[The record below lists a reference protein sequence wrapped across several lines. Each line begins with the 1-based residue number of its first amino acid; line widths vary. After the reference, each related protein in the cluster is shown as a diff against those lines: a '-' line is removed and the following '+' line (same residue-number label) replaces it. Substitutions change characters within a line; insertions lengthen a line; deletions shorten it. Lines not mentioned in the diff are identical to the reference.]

1 MNEANQSSHG
11 EPASPEQF
19 PHSTGSISS
28 PSRRRLI
35 RIGASSVPVLAT
47 LTSRSALAAGNCIS
61 TSAWGSDQI
70 SGSASEKARHNAN
83 SAMVT
88 TGFTITAWNT
98 AASPANNPTAPW
110 VALKLA
116 YPGFVNL
123 GTNFRQNQVTFA
135 QLVALDN
142 TRFAIPSGFMGSDN
156 VVGSLASNDKSYF
169 AVAQLNFAANQKPP
183 VSCVTDAVWLSIVKG
198 TYPTSGS
205 PWSLAQIALYLKN
218 NNIVTF

>member
-70 SGSASEKARHNAN
+70 SGSASEKARHNTN

-88 TGFTITAWNT
+88 TGFTITAWNMT
-98 AASPANNPTAPW
+98 ASPATTPTAPW
-110 VALKLA
+110 AALKSA
-116 YPGFVNL
+116 YPSLGGNNFKQNL
-123 GTNFRQNQVTFA
+123 VTFA
-135 QLVALDN
+135 DLVVIDN
-142 TRFAIPSGFMGSDN
+142 TRFATPIGFNPNDK

-198 TYPTSGS
+198 TYPTLGS